1 MNKPKQLTF
10 PWNKVNKSSLEGFFT
25 SQENSHLLS
34 LLKDSDFLD
43 DLFIY
48 GTKESGKTF
57 LLQAMCNSYSSL
69 SKSSLYIPLKK
80 VMNYGVEIFESLE
93 NIDLICVDGIEEA
106 ISKIEWEKAIFNLI
120 NKALISETRLIL
132 TSSKDLKSLNFS
144 LPDLESRI
152 RKIQS
157 YELHPINDKD
167 IFDALKYISKL
178 TSINL
183 GDKEAKY
190 LVTYS
195 QRNISNLVHI
205 LESLDQLSMEMK
217 RKITIPSV
225 SYTHLTLPTKA

>member
-10 PWNKVNKSSLEGFFT
+10 PWNKVNKSSLEGFYT
-25 SQENSHLLS
+25 SQENSHLVS
-34 LLKDSDFLD
+34 ILKDTNFSD

-57 LLQAMCNSYSSL
+57 LLQALCNSYSSM
-69 SKSSLYIPLKK
+69 SKSSLYIPLHK

-93 NIDLICVDGIEEA
+93 NMNLICVDGIEEV

-120 NKALISETRLIL
+120 NKALISKSRLIL
-132 TSSKDLKSLNFS
+132 SSSQDLKSLNFA

-157 YELHPINDKD
+157 FELYPINDKD

-195 QRNISNLVHI
+195 QRNISNLVQI

-217 RKITIPSV
+217 RKITIPLIKEV
-225 SYTHLTLPTKA
+225 I

>member
-10 PWNKVNKSSLEGFFT
+10 PWNNVNKSSLEGFFT
-25 SQENSHLLS
+25 SRENSHLLS

-57 LLQAMCNSYSSL
+57 LLQAMCNSYSSV
-69 SKSSLYIPLKK
+69 SKLSLYIPLKK

-93 NIDLICVDGIEEA
+93 NIDLICIDGIEEV

-120 NKALISETRLIL
+120 NKALISESRLIL
-132 TSSKDLKSLNFS
+132 TSSKDLKSLNFL

-157 YELHPINDKD
+157 YELYPINDED

-183 GDKEAKY
+183 GDKEARY

-217 RKITIPSV
+217 RKITIPLIKEV
-225 SYTHLTLPTKA
+225 I

>member
-10 PWNKVNKSSLEGFFT
+10 PWSKVNKSSMLGFYI
-25 SQENSHLLS
+25 SQENVHLIS
-34 LLKDSDFLD
+34 LLKDSNFID

-57 LLQAMCNSYSSL
+57 LLQAICNSYSSMN
-69 SKSSLYIPLKK
+69 KSSLYVPLKK

-93 NIDLICVDGIEEA
+93 NIDLICIDGIEQV
-106 ISKIEWEKAIFNLI
+106 ISKLEWEKEIFNLI
-120 NKALISETRLIL
+120 NKALISKSRLIL
-132 TSSKDLKSLNFS
+132 TSSKNLKSLNFS

-152 RKIQS
+152 KKIQS
-157 YELHPINDKD
+157 CELHPIDDKD
-167 IFDALKYISKL
+167 LLDALKYISQFK
-178 TSINL
+178 SINL

-195 QRNISNLVHI
+195 QRDISNLVQI

-217 RKITIPSV
+217 RKITIPLIKEV
-225 SYTHLTLPTKA
+225 I

>member
-10 PWNKVNKSSLEGFFT
+10 PWNKVNKSSMLGFYC
-25 SQENSHLLS
+25 SQENDHLIS
-34 LLKDSDFLD
+34 LLMDSNFVD

-48 GTKESGKTF
+48 GTKQSGKTF
-57 LLQAMCNSYSSL
+57 LLQAMCNSYSSMG
-69 SKSSLYIPLKK
+69 KSSLYVPLKK

-93 NIDLICVDGIEEA
+93 NIDLICIDGIEQV
-106 ISKIEWEKAIFNLI
+106 ISKTEWEKEIFNLI
-120 NKALISETRLIL
+120 NKALISKSRLIL

-152 RKIQS
+152 KKIQS
-157 YELHPINDKD
+157 SELYPIDDKD
-167 IFDALKYISKL
+167 IIDALKYISQFK
-178 TSINL
+178 SINL

-195 QRNISNLVHI
+195 QRDISSLIQI

-217 RKITIPSV
+217 RKITIPLIKEV
-225 SYTHLTLPTKA
+225 I

>member
-10 PWNKVNKSSLEGFFT
+10 PWNRVNKSSLDGFYI
-25 SQENSHLLS
+25 SEENSHLIS
-34 LLKDSDFLD
+34 LLKDNTFSD

-48 GTKESGKTF
+48 GTTESGKTF
-57 LLQAMCNSYSSL
+57 LLQAMCNFYSSN
-69 SKSSLYIPLKK
+69 KQSSLYIPFKK
-80 VMNYGVEIFESLE
+80 VLDYGVDIFEALE
-93 NIDLICVDGIEEA
+93 DIDLICLDGIEE
-106 ISKIEWEKAIFNLI
+106 IITEIEWEKAIFNLI
-120 NKALISETRLIL
+120 NKSLLSGSRLIL
-132 TSSKDLKSLNFS
+132 TSSKDLNSFNFA

-157 YELHPINDKD
+157 FELFPIKDKD
-167 IFDALKYISKL
+167 IFDALIYISKL

-195 QRNISNLVHI
+195 NRNITNLVHI

-217 RKITIPSV
+217 RKITIPLIKEV
-225 SYTHLTLPTKA
+225 I

>member
-10 PWNKVNKSSLEGFFT
+10 PWNKVNKSSLEGFFI

-34 LLKDSDFLD
+34 LLKDSDFSD

-57 LLQAMCNSYSSL
+57 LLQAMCNSYSSM
-69 SKSSLYIPLKK
+69 SKSSLYIPLKN
-80 VMNYGVEIFESLE
+80 VMNFGVDIFESLE
-93 NIDLICVDGIEEA
+93 NIDLICVDGIEEV

-120 NKALISETRLIL
+120 NKALISDSRLIL

-144 LPDLESRI
+144 LLDLESRI
-152 RKIQS
+152 RKFQS

-205 LESLDQLSMEMK
+205 LESLDQLSMEKK
-217 RKITIPSV
+217 RKITIPLIKEV
-225 SYTHLTLPTKA
+225 I

>member
-25 SQENSHLLS
+25 SRENSHLLS

-57 LLQAMCNSYSSL
+57 LLQAMCNSYSSV
-69 SKSSLYIPLKK
+69 SKSSLYFPLKK
-80 VMNYGVEIFESLE
+80 VMNYGIEIFDSLE
-93 NIDLICVDGIEEA
+93 NIDLICVDGIEEV

-157 YELHPINDKD
+157 YELYPINDKD
-167 IFDALKYISKL
+167 ILDALKYISKL

-183 GDKEAKY
+183 GDKEARY

-217 RKITIPSV
+217 RKITIPLIKEV
-225 SYTHLTLPTKA
+225 I

>member
-25 SQENSHLLS
+25 SRENSHLLS

-57 LLQAMCNSYSSL
+57 LLQAMCNSYSSV
-69 SKSSLYIPLKK
+69 SKLSLYIPLKK

-93 NIDLICVDGIEEA
+93 NIDLICIDGIEEV

-157 YELHPINDKD
+157 YELYPINDKD
-167 IFDALKYISKL
+167 ILDALKYISKL

-183 GDKEAKY
+183 GDKEARY

-217 RKITIPSV
+217 RKITIPLIKEV
-225 SYTHLTLPTKA
+225 I